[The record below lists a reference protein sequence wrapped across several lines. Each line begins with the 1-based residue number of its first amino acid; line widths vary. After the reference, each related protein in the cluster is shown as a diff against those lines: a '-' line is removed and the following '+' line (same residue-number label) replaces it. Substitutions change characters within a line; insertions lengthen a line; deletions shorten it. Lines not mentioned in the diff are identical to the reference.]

1 MSMLFMAN
9 VSVVHGKLQRCSRSM
24 SLLFMV
30 NVNAVHGK

>member
-1 MSMLFMAN
+1 MLFMVNINIA
-9 VSVVHGKLQRCSRSM
+9 HCKRQCCSSSM